1 MVIWGMVSSEFMQ
14 GLVNVPI
21 EHHPSIGDIISN
33 RYLKVMFKIPQK
45 GHLPTPVM
53 TLFDQT
59 EPPPRGEPQ
68 SHGALPTEALRKG
81 LRCREAPPVPLFGLM
96 GSI

>member
-1 MVIWGMVSSEFMQ
+1 MVIWGMVSSEF
-14 GLVNVPI
+14 
-21 EHHPSIGDIISN
+21 
-33 RYLKVMFKIPQK
+33 
-45 GHLPTPVM
+45 
-53 TLFDQT
+53 TLFDQQT
-59 EPPPRGEPQ
+59 EPPHPRGEPQ